1 LIYYNIKNSILY
13 ANIIQ
18 GSMFMLQLPKE
29 VLTSQLS
36 NGLLLLVLGMGTVF
50 VFLTILVVVTKTMSK
65 IVGKLESKKPVAAPV
80 AAPVA
85 QAPAPAADAEVA
97 AAIVAA
103 LAKSGK

>member
-1 LIYYNIKNSILY
+1 MPD
-13 ANIIQ
+13 ANKFQ
-18 GSMFMLQLPKE
+18 GSMFMTQLPHD
-29 VLTSQLS
+29 VLTAQLS

-50 VFLTILVVVTKTMSK
+50 VFLTILVFVTKTMSK
-65 IVGKLESKKPVAAPV
+65 VVGKIESKKPVAAPV
-80 AAPVA
+80 AAPAA